1 MFERDRISSCASII
15 FKTVCRENI
24 LVRGL
29 MVDLCRNDCTDR
41 LGMSFSTFLRH
52 FGAGGGVVV
61 AVVVVTVVVVT
72 VVVVAVVTWRECG
85 GVSVT

>member
-52 FGAGGGVVV
+52 FGAGGDSGGGGDV
-61 AVVVVTVVVVT
+61 
-72 VVVVAVVTWRECG
+72 WR
-85 GVSVT
+85 GVSVAV